1 MRRRDVLVAVG
12 AVGLAGTA
20 IGAGAL
26 RPTPPDATLVDD
38 RGRPLRFDALV
49 AERTVAIN
57 FIFTGCASFCPPQTA
72 IFRAVRERWGE
83 LGHLP
88 RPPLLLSISID
99 PFNDSPQAIA
109 AYARRYDLRLGVDAG
124 WLILT
129 GEVPQVE
136 RVLRAFGTG
145 TGAAPQ
151 DHAPQLWVGTP
162 ARGRWLA
169 SSGMPAA
176 ADVLRMMREVGA

>member
-1 MRRRDVLVAVG
+1 MRRRDVLVAAGAAG
-12 AVGLAGTA
+12 AVCLAT
-20 IGAGAL
+20 GAPAPAL
-26 RPTPPDATLVDD
+26 PDATLVDD

-72 IFRAVRERWGE
+72 VFRAVRERWSE
-83 LGHLP
+83 LAHLP

-109 AYARRYDLRLGVDAG
+109 AYARRHDLRLGADAG

-145 TGAAPQ
+145 MGAAPQ

-176 ADVLRMMREVGA
+176 ADVLRMLREVGA